1 MLLDIILFNLLWRRF
16 MYKNIIFDLGNV
28 LLDFNPR
35 DYLKNKISDDKLE
48 DVFKAVFTSEEW
60 IMLDRGTI
68 TEKEAINNIIS
79 RNSTYIKEINLAFES
94 WYDILKPI
102 EESINILMSL
112 KKNGYK
118 IYYLSNFHQLAFA
131 EVTKKNSFFE
141 LFDGGVVSYEEK
153 LIKPE
158 EDIYKLVL
166 DRYKLNP
173 SETIFIDDT
182 KVNVDAA
189 NSIGIKGILF
199 KDSEK
204 LREELNSLE
213 VKI

>member
-1 MLLDIILFNLLWRRF
+1 

-48 DVFKAVFTSEEW
+48 DVFTSEEW

-166 DRYKLNP
+166 DP

>member
-1 MLLDIILFNLLWRRF
+1 

-153 LIKPE
+153 LLKPE

>member
-1 MLLDIILFNLLWRRF
+1 

-35 DYLKNKISDDKLE
+35 DYLKSKISDDKLE

-79 RNSTYIKEINLAFES
+79 RNSTYINEINLAFES

>member
-1 MLLDIILFNLLWRRF
+1 
-16 MYKNIIFDLGNV
+16 MYKNIIFDLGNF